1 MDRLE
6 SEKKGESPDEDD
18 HKSTN
23 NNQEEDLQ
31 MK

>member
-6 SEKKGESPDEDD
+6 SEQIGEAPEEDD